1 MGIQINSSDALVV
14 KHLNDNSTYKTN
26 NKSKSSS
33 SSSLS
38 ADDTINVGMEDI
50 YKSLTVLADEITGKL
65 NDILGE
71 DAPAGGIAS
80 LNPEDFTPEKTA
92 DIIVKGT
99 TAMMDIYA
107 KQNPNLEGEELLNS
121 FMKTIR
127 GGIDE
132 GYNQAKSILG
142 DVGAFEFDGVE
153 DGISKTMS
161 LVEEKLQAFE
171 DQWRK
176 DNLSSTEETESSTA
190 ETAES

>member
-14 KHLNDNSTYKTN
+14 KHLNDPITNKTS
-26 NKSKSSS
+26 NKAKNTAGKSE
-33 SSSLS
+33 
-38 ADDTINVGMEDI
+38 DTVNVGMKDI
-50 YKSLTVLADEITGKL
+50 YKSLTVLADEITSKL

-71 DAPAGGIAS
+71 DAPEGGIAS

-99 TAMMDIYA
+99 TAMMDIFA
-107 KQNPNLEGEELLNS
+107 KQNPDLEGEELLDK

-127 GGIDE
+127 GGIQE
-132 GYNQAKSILG
+132 GYSQAKAILG
-142 DVGAFEFDGVE
+142 GIGAFEFDGVE

-161 LVEEKLQAFE
+161 LVEEKLKTFE

-176 DNLSSTEETESSTA
+176 DNLASEETSEESA
-190 ETAES
+190 EDPESVQS